1 MVILRKGDHVWLD
14 NTKGGEFEVPV
25 GAIVKF
31 SDAGEMQLVDDEG
44 EEHWVSSKNAS
55 KIKVMHPTSI
65 KGVEDM
71 IHLGDLHEAG
81 ILHNLLLRYQ
91 QKCIYTYTG
100 SILVAINPYTL
111 LPIYDQQHIRQY
123 RDRKIGEEPPHI
135 FAIADNAYYFMKR
148 GQRDQCVI
156 ISGES
161 GAGKTES
168 TKLILQFLAAV
179 SGQHSWIEQQILE
192 ANPILEAFGNAKTNR
207 NDNSSRFGKYIDV
220 HFNTRGVIEGA
231 MIEQYL
237 LEKSRLVYQLN
248 GERNYHIFYRLLAG
262 MSASELAKLHL
273 VPNPRK
279 YDYLTKG
286 NTVTCD
292 IIHEH
297 DGRDM
302 GDKEYFAIIRG
313 AMKVLNFTESEMWDI
328 WRVVALIM
336 HLGNISFG
344 EVEKQNLPVSFVKN
358 KEARDIAASFLQVS
372 PDDLEKAMCCKSTLT
387 RGEVIISPLSS
398 EKARDVCDAFV
409 KGIYGRQFI
418 WIVQKINQAIYK
430 PKENKRDKRLS
441 IGVLDIFGFETF
453 ETNSFE
459 QLCINFC
466 NENLQQFFVHH
477 IFKLEQAEYD
487 KEGIR
492 WQHIQFQDNQEIL
505 DLLAAKPL
513 NIIAL
518 IDEES
523 RFPKGTDLSLLKK
536 LHNQHSQNR
545 HYLKPISD
553 ETHTFGI
560 THFAGNVYYYAHGF
574 LEKNRDTFSADLF
587 DLLHKS
593 SSPFIQALFRG
604 EKAMTSE
611 TRRKSPTLG
620 LQFKKSLDAL
630 MNTLSQ
636 CQPFFVRCVKPNEE
650 KRALVF
656 DRELCTRQLRYS
668 GMMETIRIRRAGY
681 PIRHSFHDFVER
693 YRILLP
699 GLLLADVV
707 DFKQTSRRICTRVLQ
722 ERDWQIGH
730 HKVFLKDQ
738 DDQFLEDERDRVLT
752 GFVVLIQ
759 KWVRGYFQRKRYRAM
774 KTAVVVLQKN
784 YRRHFWQRRYNIMR
798 KGFTRLQATWRA
810 RRLSRQFRQTRRRVM
825 GFQRYCRGYIARRRF
840 RRRLSSIIK
849 LQSLFRMI
857 MAKRRVR
864 LLRIERMKKEEAE
877 RIRREEEER
886 LRQKMR
892 EAEARREAERLHQ
905 ERLKQIEE
913 DKKREEERREEER
926 RERAEEV
933 RRMEEEAK
941 QRRDMPVEDSKVVE
955 EMFGFLGDQPNI
967 DPSLSPIPV
976 PEAEEDLTEY
986 RFPKF
991 AATYFQGAATHSY
1004 IRRGLKQPLLAL
1016 KNEQDRQASMDI
1028 WVMIL
1033 RFMGD
1038 MPEPKP
1044 PTSPEREGLAKKAF
1058 GSISKKFY
1066 GSKIAEELQQQSTR
1080 DERKKESL
1088 RKRIASMTLKKKSKL
1103 SSDMVEVIQGEGGV
1117 ESSVALQRPTTNLE
1131 KLHFII
1137 GYGIL
1142 RPELRD
1148 EIYSQIC
1155 KQLTQN
1161 PSKSS
1166 HARGWVLLSLCVGCF
1181 APSNRLIK
1189 YLRCFIS
1196 EGPPGYAPYC
1206 EERLR
1211 RTQANNTR
1219 HQPPSWLELQATK
1232 SKKPLMLPI
1241 TFMDGN
1247 TKTLLADSAT
1257 TARELCSQLS
1267 EKIGLKDPFGFSLYI
1282 ALFDKVSS
1290 LGSGNDHIM
1299 DAISQCEQYA
1309 KEMGAQ
1315 ERNAP
1320 WRLFFRKEIFTPW
1333 HNPSE
1338 DAVGTHLIYQQ
1349 IVRGI
1354 KFGEYRC
1361 DRNEDLAALVAQQY
1375 YIECGPEFSRDKVA
1389 RMLPTIIPDSMLAG
1403 SNVDKWTQMVS
1414 NSFKKAPYVRNRVD
1428 QSRVK
1433 EEVVMYAKL
1442 KWPLLFSRFY
1452 EAYRFSGPSLPKN
1465 EVIIAVNWTGVYIV
1479 DDQEHVLLECS
1490 FPEITNCSSSRTS
1503 RGQGQS
1509 FTLATTK
1516 QEEYTFTSINGEDV
1530 RDLVTFFLEG
1540 LRKRSKYV
1548 VAVMD
1553 YTSPGEGS
1561 AFLSFRK
1568 GDLIVLE
1575 NEDGDDVM
1583 RTGWS
1588 YGKCERTQARGDF
1601 PAECV
1606 YVLPTLNRPPNEVL
1620 GMFAEPNIIE
1630 GMERSIGATQSALQD
1645 AEGGADQGKPHTLQ
1659 HFAVDHFRPPPKR
1672 TLSRTLSRGALR
1684 RKNTE
1689 LWAFGRDPIKQPLL
1703 KKLLSHNEELQQK
1716 AVTSFLAILKY
1727 MGDYPSKKQRLST
1740 DLTDSVFE
1748 HALVHEQLRDE
1759 IYCQLLKQLTDNPM
1773 KTSMERGWELLWMAS
1788 GLFPCSST
1796 LQKEVNLF
1804 LRTRVHR
1811 HSLATDIQQR
1821 LYKTI
1826 HTGARRYPP
1835 HLVEV
1840 DAIQNKTTQIFH
1852 KVFFP
1857 DETNQAFEVDSST
1870 RSKDF
1875 CNTIAD
1881 RLGLSSSE
1889 GFSLFVMISDKVIS
1903 VPESDFFFDFVR
1915 HLTEW
1920 LRRSRSRD
1928 GGAQNFAYQVFFMK
1942 KLWLNTVIGRDRKA
1956 DVMFHYH
1963 QELPKYLRG
1972 YHKCSKEDAALLGAY
1987 IYRIKYGDSRTHLA
2001 HIGHNLRD
2009 LVPMDLLRAYTPDD
2023 WRKAITSHYTKHHSR
2038 SSADA
2043 KIGFLKYISKW
2054 PTFGSAFFEV
2064 KQTTEPKFPDVL
2076 LLAINKQGIMLINPH
2091 NKDILIVYPFTKI
2104 SNWSSGNN
2112 YFHITIGNLVRGSR
2126 LLCETSLGYKMDDL
2140 LTSYIS
2146 LMLTAINKDRRQGV
2160 GTKQP
2165 QTTGT
2170 RGQSSGGG
2178 ARIPAPRSV
2187 GGARGIRSPR
2197 RK

>member
-14 NTKGGEFEVPV
+14 NTKGGEFEVPI
-25 GAIVKF
+25 GAVVKF
-31 SDAGEMQLVDDEG
+31 SDAGELQVVDDED
-44 EEHWVSSKNAS
+44 EEHWASSKNAS
-55 KIKVMHPTSI
+55 KIRIMHPTSVQ
-65 KGVEDM
+65 GVEDM

-81 ILHNLLLRYQ
+81 ILHNLLLRYK

-111 LPIYDQQHIRQY
+111 LPIYDREHIRQY

-168 TKLILQFLAAV
+168 TKLILQFLAVV
-179 SGQHSWIEQQILE
+179 SGQHSWIEQQVLE

-220 HFNTRGVIEGA
+220 HFNAHGVIEGA
-231 MIEQYL
+231 MIDQYL
-237 LEKSRLVYQLN
+237 LEKSRLVYQLK

-262 MSASELAKLHL
+262 MSTSDLKKLHL
-273 VPNPRK
+273 VQDPRK
-279 YDYLTKG
+279 YKYLTKG
-286 NTVTCD
+286 NTVSCD

-302 GDKEYFAIIRG
+302 GDKEYFAIICG
-313 AMKVLNFTESEMWDI
+313 AMKVLNFSQEEMWDI
-328 WRVVALIM
+328 WKIVAMVM

-344 EVEKQNLPVSFVKN
+344 EVEKQNLPVAFVQN
-358 KEARDIAASFLQVS
+358 KETRDVAASFLQVN
-372 PDDLEKAMCCKSTLT
+372 PDDLEKALCCKATLT

-398 EKARDVCDAFV
+398 STARDVCDAFV
-409 KGIYGRQFI
+409 KGIYGRQFV
-418 WIVQKINQAIYK
+418 WIVQKINKAIYK
-430 PKENKRDKRLS
+430 PKENRRDKRLS

-487 KEGIR
+487 KEGIK
-492 WQHIQFQDNQEIL
+492 WEHIHFQDNQEIL

-523 RFPKGTDLSLLKK
+523 KFPKGTDLSLLKK
-536 LHNQHSQNR
+536 LHNHHSKNR
-545 HYLKPISD
+545 HYLQPLSD

-574 LEKNRDTFSADLF
+574 LDKNRDTFSADLF

-593 SSPFIQALFRG
+593 ANPFVQSLFRG
-604 EKAMTSE
+604 EKAMSSE

-630 MNTLSQ
+630 MGTLSQ

-650 KRALVF
+650 KAALVF
-656 DRELCTRQLRYS
+656 DRDLCTRQLRYS

-681 PIRHSFHDFVER
+681 PIRHSFAQFVER

-699 GLLLADVV
+699 GLKLQEVT
-707 DFKQTSRRICTRVLQ
+707 DFKQTSRRICSRVLANDK
-722 ERDWQIGH
+722 RDWQIGY

-738 DDQFLEDERDRVLT
+738 DDQFLEEERDRVLT
-752 GFVVLIQ
+752 EFVVLIQ

-774 KTAVVVLQKN
+774 KGAVVVFQKN
-784 YRRHFWQRRYNIMR
+784 YRRHYWQRRYRIMK

-810 RRLSRQFRQTRRRVM
+810 RRLGQRYRLMRRRVR
-825 GFQRYCRGYIARRRF
+825 GFQRYCRGFVARRRF
-840 RRRLSSIIK
+840 QRRLTSIMKI
-849 LQSLFRMI
+849 QALFRMI
-857 MAKRRVR
+857 IAKRRVK
-864 LLRIERMKKEEAE
+864 LLRIERMKKDEAE
-877 RIRREEEER
+877 RFRRQEEER
-886 LRQKMR
+886 LRQNMR
-892 EAEARREAERLHQ
+892 EAEAKKEAERLHQ
-905 ERLKQIEE
+905 ERLKQIEQE
-913 DKKREEERREEER
+913 RKREEERI
-926 RERAEEV
+926 
-933 RRMEEEAK
+933 EEEARSK
-941 QRRDMPVEDSKVVE
+941 AAETRRNEEQAMRRRDMPVEDSKVVE
-955 EMFGFLGDQPNI
+955 EMFGFLGDQQHGDY
-967 DPSLSPIPV
+967 DPSLGRIPV

-991 AATYFQGAATHSY
+991 AATYFQGQATHSY
-1004 IRRGLKQPLLAL
+1004 LRRALKQPLLAL
-1016 KNEQDRQASMDI
+1016 KNEQDKLAALDI

-1044 PTSPEREGLAKKAF
+1044 LASPEKEGLAKKAF

-1066 GSKIAEELQQQSTR
+1066 GSKIAEELQQQTSR

-1088 RKRIASMTLKKKSKL
+1088 RKRIASMTLKKKSKF
-1103 SSDMVEVIQGEGGV
+1103 SSDMVEAIQGDGSG
-1117 ESSVALQRPTTNLE
+1117 ESSVALGRPTTNLE

-1148 EIYSQIC
+1148 EIYSQIS

-1181 APSNRLIK
+1181 APSNRLVK

-1257 TARELCSQLS
+1257 TARELCTQLS

-1290 LGSGNDHIM
+1290 LGSGNDHVM

-1333 HNPSE
+1333 HNPR
-1338 DAVGTHLIYQQ
+1338 DDPVGTHLIYQQ

-1361 DRNEDLAALVAQQY
+1361 HRNEDLAALVAQQY
-1375 YIECGPEFSRDKVA
+1375 YIEHGTEFAKDKVIH
-1389 RMLPTIIPDSMLAG
+1389 MLPSIIPDSLLAG
-1403 SNVDKWTQMVS
+1403 SSNDKWAQMVAM
-1414 NSFKKAPYVRNRVD
+1414 SFKKAPYVKNRVD
-1428 QSRVK
+1428 ASRVK

-1452 EAYRFSGPSLPKN
+1452 EAYRFSGPTLPKN

-1479 DDQEHVLLECS
+1479 DDQEQVLLECS
-1490 FPEITNCSSSRTS
+1490 FPEITSCSSSRTS

-1509 FTLATTK
+1509 FTLTTTK
-1516 QEEYTFTSINGEDV
+1516 QDEYTFTSINGEDI
-1530 RDLVTFFLEG
+1530 RDLVTFFLDG

-1548 VAVMD
+1548 VAMMD
-1553 YTSPGEGS
+1553 YTSPGNQPN
-1561 AFLSFRK
+1561 
-1568 GDLIVLE
+1568 VLYE
-1575 NEDGDDVM
+1575 HTSVM
-1583 RTGWS
+1583 S
-1588 YGKCERTQARGDF
+1588 YVICE
-1601 PAECV
+1601 
-1606 YVLPTLNRPPNEVL
+1606 
-1620 GMFAEPNIIE
+1620 
-1630 GMERSIGATQSALQD
+1630 
-1645 AEGGADQGKPHTLQ
+1645 
-1659 HFAVDHFRPPPKR
+1659 
-1672 TLSRTLSRGALR
+1672 
-1684 RKNTE
+1684 KN
-1689 LWAFGRDPIKQPLL
+1689 
-1703 KKLLSHNEELQQK
+1703 
-1716 AVTSFLAILKY
+1716 
-1727 MGDYPSKKQRLST
+1727 
-1740 DLTDSVFE
+1740 
-1748 HALVHEQLRDE
+1748 
-1759 IYCQLLKQLTDNPM
+1759 
-1773 KTSMERGWELLWMAS
+1773 
-1788 GLFPCSST
+1788 
-1796 LQKEVNLF
+1796 
-1804 LRTRVHR
+1804 
-1811 HSLATDIQQR
+1811 
-1821 LYKTI
+1821 
-1826 HTGARRYPP
+1826 
-1835 HLVEV
+1835 
-1840 DAIQNKTTQIFH
+1840 
-1852 KVFFP
+1852 
-1857 DETNQAFEVDSST
+1857 
-1870 RSKDF
+1870 
-1875 CNTIAD
+1875 
-1881 RLGLSSSE
+1881 
-1889 GFSLFVMISDKVIS
+1889 
-1903 VPESDFFFDFVR
+1903 
-1915 HLTEW
+1915 
-1920 LRRSRSRD
+1920 
-1928 GGAQNFAYQVFFMK
+1928 
-1942 KLWLNTVIGRDRKA
+1942 
-1956 DVMFHYH
+1956 
-1963 QELPKYLRG
+1963 
-1972 YHKCSKEDAALLGAY
+1972 
-1987 IYRIKYGDSRTHLA
+1987 
-2001 HIGHNLRD
+2001 
-2009 LVPMDLLRAYTPDD
+2009 
-2023 WRKAITSHYTKHHSR
+2023 
-2038 SSADA
+2038 
-2043 KIGFLKYISKW
+2043 
-2054 PTFGSAFFEV
+2054 
-2064 KQTTEPKFPDVL
+2064 
-2076 LLAINKQGIMLINPH
+2076 
-2091 NKDILIVYPFTKI
+2091 
-2104 SNWSSGNN
+2104 
-2112 YFHITIGNLVRGSR
+2112 
-2126 LLCETSLGYKMDDL
+2126 
-2140 LTSYIS
+2140 
-2146 LMLTAINKDRRQGV
+2146 
-2160 GTKQP
+2160 
-2165 QTTGT
+2165 
-2170 RGQSSGGG
+2170 
-2178 ARIPAPRSV
+2178 
-2187 GGARGIRSPR
+2187 
-2197 RK
+2197 